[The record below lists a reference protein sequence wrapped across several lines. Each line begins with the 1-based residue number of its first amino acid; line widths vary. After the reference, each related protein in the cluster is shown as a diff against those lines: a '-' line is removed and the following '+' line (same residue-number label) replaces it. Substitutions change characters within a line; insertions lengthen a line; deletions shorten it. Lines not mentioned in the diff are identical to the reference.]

1 MVLEIIPEKKFDEN
15 GELIEEI
22 EEKQKSKKMKIRRK
36 FGQTQAFL
44 SEDRDAKDQRDKKA
58 KEDYAD
64 PILNIKRTWIQ
75 PN

>member
-15 GELIEEI
+15 GEIIEEM
-22 EEKQKSKKMKIRRK
+22 EEKQKSRTKKIRRK

-44 SEDRDAKDQRDKKA
+44 SEDRDAKNQRDKKA
-58 KEDYAD
+58 KQDYAD
-64 PILNIKRTWIQ
+64 PILNIKRTWIE